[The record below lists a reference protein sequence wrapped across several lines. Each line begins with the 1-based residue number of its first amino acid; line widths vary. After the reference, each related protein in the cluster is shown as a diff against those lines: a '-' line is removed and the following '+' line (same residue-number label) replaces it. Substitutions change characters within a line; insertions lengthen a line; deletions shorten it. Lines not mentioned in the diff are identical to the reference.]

1 MSDPIVSFRNSG
13 VMEIVDGNIHHFIR
27 REAIQTVMETSYRI
41 GIYMYGRA
49 DALFLT
55 FADKKTL
62 AVVLNSIITGLSV
75 DEPVGPTAEVMKEMM
90 EKIQEGQKELAN
102 SFVQVTS
109 KLEDFKNDIQ
119 TEMSN
124 SMDELS
130 ERVSSLEDSEEVE
143 EEEEDSDITPVMK
156 TNSYGEMFILV
167 FVLLFMISVGSH
179 LNKGI

>member
-13 VMEIVDGNIHHFIR
+13 VIEVVDGASHHFIR
-27 REAIQTVMETSYRI
+27 REAIQTVIQTSYRI
-41 GIYMYGRA
+41 GIYITGRA

-55 FADKKTL
+55 FADKKTM
-62 AVVLNSIITGLSV
+62 AVVLNSIITGLSA

-130 ERVSSLEDSEEVE
+130 ERVSSLEDYDEVE
-143 EEEEDSDITPVMK
+143 KEEDNDITPVMK
-156 TNSYGEMFILV
+156 TNSYGEMFIMV
-167 FVLLFMISVGSH
+167 FVILFIISVGAH
-179 LNKGI
+179 LNKGV